1 MLMAVLMH
9 KFCMKSYKEYIS
21 FHYSLTILCNLK
33 YIDYIKFRFHNLNN
47 CLDILLYKYFYRG
60 NNHLCSLYICLV
72 GLMKYMSSS
81 FLNMIHIFL
90 QLKNYLDSKKDT
102 LIYLKYHMSNMM
114 KNILNIYRFQDKN
127 HLNIEDKYLDYFLN
141 K

>member
-1 MLMAVLMH
+1 MAVLMH
-9 KFCMKSYKEYIS
+9 KFCMKQYKEYIS
-21 FHYSLTILCNLK
+21 FNYSLTILCNLK
-33 YIDYIKFRFHNLNN
+33 YIEYIKFRFRNLNN
-47 CLDILLYKYFYRG
+47 CLDILLYKYCQRG

-72 GLMKYMSSS
+72 SLMKYMSSS